1 MNKRD
6 YLKAYAEQLELD
18 AVYCR
23 RAGSQ
28 VHYSTGAKRE
38 NLRAYWDSK
47 AANLEEKAQKA
58 REELRRLLP

>member
-23 RAGSQ
+23 RVASQ
-28 VHYSTGAKRE
+28 VDYSK
-38 NLRAYWDSK
+38 AYWDSK
-47 AANLEEKAQKA
+47 AENLEEKAQKA
-58 REELRRLLP
+58 REELRRLLPS

>member
-23 RAGSQ
+23 RVASQ
-28 VHYSTGAKRE
+28 VDYS
-38 NLRAYWDSK
+38 RAYWDQK
-47 AANLEEKAQKA
+47 ADNLEQKAQKA
-58 REELRRLLP
+58 RAEARRLAGE